1 MPTAGGWPMRAQLHT
16 PSPEDERE
24 RLRAVR
30 DLDLLEAR
38 PEPDL
43 DAMVELT
50 AGICG
55 TPIAVVSVLEG
66 GRHSAKAGVGVDIG
80 APVRGQPLCAQ
91 TIDGH
96 GLLVVPDARAD
107 VRFADHPDVVAEPGI
122 RFYAGAPLLTAEGFA
137 LGTLCV
143 ADAVP
148 RRLGLGQLRALRALA
163 RQVTTLL
170 ELRHGAAQL
179 ARASARRRETERL
192 HDELVPLLAGDLRQ
206 PLAEIRRN
214 VEVLRDLEFCPAE
227 VAARLGAAAHAHAPE
242 LVRLLDNLLRMSEPT
257 IVERREVDLNALVE
271 WAVRE
276 VRPIA
281 EARDIHLRLDAGPS
295 ATVPA
300 DPRRLAQALAHL
312 MFSAVKFTPA
322 TGRIGVRIAG
332 GAAAP
337 TLEVRV
343 LGPADTPATLLPHLV
358 NGTLGAPSATGE
370 DAGLAALKV
379 VLDAHHATVAVCDT
393 PDEGTAFQV
402 AFPPA

>member
-1 MPTAGGWPMRAQLHT
+1 VGAQARAL
-16 PSPEDERE
+16 SPGEERE
-24 RLRAVR
+24 RRRAVR
-30 DLDLLEAR
+30 DLDLLEKR

-50 AGICG
+50 SSICG
-55 TPIAVVSVLEG
+55 TPIALISVLDG
-66 GRHSAKAGVGVDIG
+66 DQHTTKAGVGVDIDR
-80 APVRGQPLCAQ
+80 PVRGQPLCAH
-91 TIDGH
+91 TVNGH
-96 GLLVVPDARAD
+96 GLLVVPDARD
-107 VRFADHPDVVAEPGI
+107 DPRFADHPDVLAEPGV

-148 RRLGLGQLRALRALA
+148 RRLSLGQLRALRALA

-170 ELRHGAAQL
+170 ELRHGATQL
-179 ARASARRRETERL
+179 ARESVRRHETERL
-192 HDELVPLLAGDLRQ
+192 HDELVPLLAGELRG
-206 PLAEIRRN
+206 PLAELRRN
-214 VEVLRDLEFCPAE
+214 VEVLRDLEFCPAD

-242 LVRLLDNLLRMSEPT
+242 LLRLLDNLLRMAEPT
-257 IVERREVDLNALVE
+257 AAERRAVDLNTLVE

-281 EARDIHLRLDAGPS
+281 EARDIHLDAGP
-295 ATVPA
+295 AAAVPA

-312 MFSAVKFTPA
+312 MFSAVRFTPTA
-322 TGRIGVRIAG
+322 GRIRVRVTG

-343 LGPADTPATLLPHLV
+343 LGVADAPATLFQHLV
-358 NGTLGAPSATGE
+358 NGALGAPTASGE

-379 VLDAHHATVAVCDT
+379 VLDAHHATVAVCDKA
-393 PDEGTAFQV
+393 DEGTALQV
-402 AFPPA
+402 VFPPA

>member
-1 MPTAGGWPMRAQLHT
+1 MSAST
-16 PSPEDERE
+16 
-24 RLRAVR
+24 AVR
-30 DLDLLEAR
+30 DLGLLTRR

-50 AGICG
+50 AAICG
-55 TPIAVVSVLEG
+55 TPIAVVSVIDNGE
-66 GRHSAKAGVGVDIG
+66 HSAKAGVGVDIG
-80 APVRGQPLCAQ
+80 APVRAQPLCAH
-91 TIDGH
+91 TVDGH

-107 VRFADHPDVVAEPGI
+107 ARFADHPDVRQEPGI
-122 RFYAGAPLLTAEGFA
+122 RFYAGAPLITAEGLA

-179 ARASARRRETERL
+179 ARETARRHETERL
-192 HDELVPLLAGDLRQ
+192 HDELIPLLSGELRG
-206 PLAEIRRN
+206 PLIELRRN

-227 VAARLGAAAHAHAPE
+227 VAARLGAAAHVHAPD
-242 LVRLLDNLLRMSEPT
+242 LLRLLDNLLRLAEPT
-257 IVERREVDLNALVE
+257 AVERRGVDLNTLVE

-281 EARDIHLRLDAGPS
+281 EARDIHLRLDAGP
-295 ATVPA
+295 AAAVPA
-300 DPRRLAQALAHL
+300 EPRRLAQALAHL
-312 MFSAVKFTPA
+312 MFSAVKFTPSN
-322 TGRIGVRIAG
+322 GRIRIRIT
-332 GAAAP
+332 GAATP

-343 LGPADTPATLLPHLV
+343 LGCADSPATLFPHLV
-358 NGTLGAPSATGE
+358 NGTLGANMSNGE

-379 VLDAHHATVAVCDT
+379 VLDAHHATMAVCDAR
-393 PDEGTAFQV
+393 DEGTALQV
-402 AFPPA
+402 VFPPAPPADAHRHTG

>member
-1 MPTAGGWPMRAQLHT
+1 MRAQVHT
-16 PSPEDERE
+16 PLPDDERE

-30 DLDLLEAR
+30 DLDLLETR

-43 DAMVELT
+43 DTMVEM
-50 AGICG
+50 AAAVCG

-66 GRHSAKAGVGVDIG
+66 GRHSAKAGIGVDLG
-80 APVRGQPLCAQ
+80 APVRAQPLCVH
-91 TIDGH
+91 TVDGH
-96 GLLVVPDARAD
+96 GLLVVPDARLD
-107 VRFADHPDVVAEPGI
+107 PRFADHPDVRAEPGI
-122 RFYAGAPLLTAEGFA
+122 RFYAGAPLITAEGFA

-170 ELRHGAAQL
+170 ELRHGAVQL
-179 ARASARRRETERL
+179 ARASARRHETERL
-192 HDELVPLLAGDLRQ
+192 HDELVPLLAGELRQ

-214 VEVLRDLEFCPAE
+214 VEVLRDLDFCPAE
-227 VAARLGAAAHAHAPE
+227 VAAGLGAAAHAHAPE
-242 LVRLLDNLLRMSEPT
+242 LLRMLDNLLRMAEPS
-257 IVERREVDLNALVE
+257 IVERRAVDLNTLVE

-281 EARDIHLRLDAGPS
+281 EVRDVQLRHDAGP
-295 ATVPA
+295 AAAVPA

-312 MFSAVKFTPA
+312 MFSAVRFTPP
-322 TGRIGVRIAG
+322 TGRIRVRVTG
-332 GAAAP
+332 GAVAP

-343 LGPADTPATLLPHLV
+343 LGLADAPATLFPHLV
-358 NGTLGAPSATGE
+358 NGTIGTRSTTGE

-379 VLDAHHATVAVCDT
+379 VLDAHHATVAVCDSS
-393 PDEGTAFQV
+393 DEGTALQV

>member
-1 MPTAGGWPMRAQLHT
+1 M
-16 PSPEDERE
+16 
-24 RLRAVR
+24 VR
-30 DLDLLEAR
+30 DLALLAAR

-43 DAMVELT
+43 DTMVEL
-50 AGICG
+50 AASICG
-55 TPIAVVSVLEG
+55 TPIAVVSVLTG
-66 GRHSAKAGVGVDIG
+66 GQHSAKAGIGVDVG
-80 APVRGQPLCAQ
+80 APVRAQPMCAQ

-107 VRFADHPDVVAEPGI
+107 ARFADHPDVLAEPGI

-179 ARASARRRETERL
+179 ARASARRHETERL
-192 HDELVPLLAGDLRQ
+192 HDELVPLLAGELRQ

-214 VEVLRDLEFCPAE
+214 VELLRDVEFCPAE

-242 LVRLLDNLLRMSEPT
+242 LLRLLDNLLRMAEPST
-257 IVERREVDLNALVE
+257 VERRSVDLNTLVE

-281 EARDIHLRLDAGPS
+281 EARDIHLRLDAGPA

-300 DPRRLAQALAHL
+300 APRRLAQALAHL
-312 MFSAVKFTPA
+312 MFSAVRFTPT
-322 TGRIGVRIAG
+322 TGRIGVRVVG
-332 GAAAP
+332 GAVAP

-343 LGPADTPATLLPHLV
+343 LGVEDTPATLFPHLV
-358 NGTLGAPSATGE
+358 NGTLGAGSAAGPATGE

-379 VLDAHHATVAVCDT
+379 VLDAHHATVAVCDSS
-393 PDEGTAFQV
+393 DEGTALQV
-402 AFPPA
+402 VFPPA